1 MITKR
6 ITAIFGVLL
15 LAVVALAAQASKLE
29 GAWEGKMDHEGVIET
44 IRFDLHAKADAL
56 TGKVFRNGSEL
67 GDISN
72 AKVDGN
78 KVYFK
83 VDFLVF
89 EGSLDD
95 DHLNMTVTVYNGNKF
110 SVSAGRIKPGS

>member
-1 MITKR
+1 MM
-6 ITAIFGVLL
+6 FGILL
-15 LAVVALAAQASKLE
+15 LAAAALAAQASKLE
-29 GAWEGKMDHEGVIET
+29 GSWEGKMDHEGAIET
-44 IRFDLHAKADAL
+44 VRFDLHAKADAL

-89 EGSLDD
+89 EGSLDG

-110 SVSAGRIKPGS
+110 SVSASKLKSGS